1 MSELNLHPDALRGIL
16 RMRYGTMERFSRES
30 GLKPY
35 ALRDFL
41 RGQSSTAKP
50 AVAKEL
56 GVAPDQLTV
65 SKNSTNVEFYIRGA
79 QRKHRQKAEAR

>member
-1 MSELNLHPDALRGIL
+1 MSDLSLHPHVVRGIL
-16 RMRYGTMERFSRES
+16 RMRYGTMDKFSKQH

-56 GVAPDQLTV
+56 GVEPDQLTV
-65 SKNSTNVEFYIRGA
+65 SINSTNVEFISRPSK
-79 QRKHRQKAEAR
+79 RRHRQNVGGR

>member
-1 MSELNLHPDALRGIL
+1 MSELSLHPQMVRGIL
-16 RMRYGTMERFSRES
+16 RMRYGTMEKFSRAN

-41 RGQSSTAKP
+41 RGQSTTAKP

-56 GVAPDQLTV
+56 GVQPDQLTV
-65 SKNSTNVEFYIRGA
+65 STNSTNVEFDSRA
-79 QRKHRQKAEAR
+79 VKRKHRLKVEAR

>member
-1 MSELNLHPDALRGIL
+1 MSELSLHPDVVRGIL
-16 RMRYGTMERFSRES
+16 RMRYGTMDKFSQAS

-41 RGQSSTAKP
+41 RGQSSTAKV

-56 GVAPDQLTV
+56 GVKPDQLTV
-65 SKNSTNVEFYIRGA
+65 SKNSTNVEFNSRPA
-79 QRKHRQKAEAR
+79 KRRHRQNAEAY

>member
-1 MSELNLHPDALRGIL
+1 MSEVSLHPEAVRGIL
-16 RMRYGTMERFSRES
+16 RMRYGTMEKFSRES

-56 GVAPDQLTV
+56 GVKPDQLTV
-65 SKNSTNVEFYIRGA
+65 SKNSTNVDFDSRASG
-79 QRKHRQKAEAR
+79 RKHRQKAGVR

>member
-1 MSELNLHPDALRGIL
+1 MSDLSLHPDVVRGIL
-16 RMRYGTMERFSRES
+16 RMRYGTMDKFSQAC

-41 RGQSSTAKP
+41 RGQSSTAKH

-56 GVAPDQLTV
+56 GVKPDQLTV
-65 SKNSTNVEFYIRGA
+65 SKNSTNVEFNSRPSK
-79 QRKHRQKAEAR
+79 RRHRQNAEAR

>member
-1 MSELNLHPDALRGIL
+1 MSDLSLHPDVVRGIL
-16 RMRYGTMERFSRES
+16 RMRYGTMERFSENK
-30 GLKPY
+30 GLKRY

-56 GVAPDQLTV
+56 GVTPDQLIV
-65 SKNSTNVEFYIRGA
+65 SKNSTNVEFDSRLGR
-79 QRKHRQKAEAR
+79 RKHRQNAGER